1 LLAAA
6 ARYESAKKKKSWT
19 PLIDNASDSEM
30 DIIEEQ
36 DEMLSDSLNV
46 EDMMDPDMMFV
57 PENQMMHRVQSSPH
71 IPPTAPYQM
80 PPPAPCEVPP
90 TAPWQMP
97 PAAPSNV
104 PYQIPPTAPCERPP
118 TAPWQMP
125 PTAPSNAPYQMPP
138 PAPCEVPPTAPWQMP
153 PTAPSSAPYPIPP
166 TAPCQ
171 IPPTAPG
178 DCDIPTFAPR
188 PPIGQISHGNV
199 DKLNWILGNDVAGE
213 DGDESGSDH
222 KDDRF
227 DVDCHKTRHFR
238 PTKEAFRKLSHRFHG
253 KKSELKKRG
262 SQNQV
267 DGPMGTL
274 AKLKQSTK
282 TLRRSQS
289 LLSFAVHKN

>member
-1 LLAAA
+1 MLAAA

-97 PAAPSNV
+97 P
-104 PYQIPPTAPCERPP
+104 
-118 TAPWQMP
+118 
-125 PTAPSNAPYQMPP
+125 
-138 PAPCEVPPTAPWQMP
+138 
-153 PTAPSSAPYPIPP
+153 TAPSSAPYPIPP

-199 DKLNWILGNDVAGE
+199 DKLNWILGNVCSFHSE
-213 DGDESGSDH
+213 DCVYFVSVSLCGGGSCRDILG
-222 KDDRF
+222 R
-227 DVDCHKTRHFR
+227 CR
-238 PTKEAFRKLSHRFHG
+238 
-253 KKSELKKRG
+253 RG
-262 SQNQV
+262 
-267 DGPMGTL
+267 
-274 AKLKQSTK
+274 
-282 TLRRSQS
+282 RR
-289 LLSFAVHKN
+289 